1 MRYRNQAL
9 TSSFMDSPAS
19 FCAGSHEALLHAA
32 GLPKF
37 GLVLRGCDPPLEDAF
52 EKERDQRSIG
62 VLYRPETER
71 QSHYFQS

>member
-1 MRYRNQAL
+1 M
-9 TSSFMDSPAS
+9 
-19 FCAGSHEALLHAA
+19 
-32 GLPKF
+32 GLPTF
-37 GLVLRGCDPPLEDAF
+37 GLVLRGCDPPLEDAL